1 MISDMLMLDML
12 DFNVEFG
19 LFEKKTLN
27 TILYKIYGLFVLS
40 RGHFQSVTRYK
51 WVKIWLQEWNCAN

>member
-27 TILYKIYGLFVLS
+27 TILYKIYGLSVLS

-51 WVKIWLQEWNCAN
+51 WVKI